1 MDKKYLY
8 GWLLTYNPFEDRWK
22 ATNRDNYFKLW
33 NEGPQ
38 EEVLESRNIDAIK
51 EMIIKGKGDLK
62 VILQIKNTLDL

>member
-8 GWLLTYNPFEDRWK
+8 GWIFTFNPFMDRWI

-33 NEGPQ
+33 NEGSQ
-38 EEVLESRNIDAIK
+38 EAVLESRTVDALK

-62 VILQIKNTLDL
+62 TILKIKESWT